1 MTSYTDELLKLLAL
15 EYNCS
20 PDDFRRSEN
29 VLTVPALLEGRR
41 QYSPEKYFFSMV
53 TLGGNAVV
61 TADEQLHPFLTDL
74 FGRVKG
80 HWIFELH
87 SLIEIEREISKYG
100 FTLTQT
106 NHMFLPC
113 RHTEPKAD
121 FPVKWYTGEDIY
133 RFYGDKRFPN
143 AICPR
148 FQPERPDRIVVCAFD
163 GDDIIGMA
171 GCSEDAPHWQQIGI
185 DVMPEH
191 RSQGVG
197 KYLVTLLKNRIEEL
211 GDIPFYGTAVANYH
225 SWNIAISCG
234 FRPTWVE
241 IEAKKIQ

>member
-41 QYSPEKYFFSMV
+41 QYSPDKYFFSMV

-80 HWIFELH
+80 HWVFELH
-87 SLIEIEREISKYG
+87 SLIEIERELSKYG

-106 NHMFLPC
+106 HHMFLPC
-113 RHTEPKAD
+113 RHTEPKAG
-121 FPVKWYTGEDIY
+121 FPVKWFTGGDIH

-241 IEAKKIQ
+241 IEAKKI